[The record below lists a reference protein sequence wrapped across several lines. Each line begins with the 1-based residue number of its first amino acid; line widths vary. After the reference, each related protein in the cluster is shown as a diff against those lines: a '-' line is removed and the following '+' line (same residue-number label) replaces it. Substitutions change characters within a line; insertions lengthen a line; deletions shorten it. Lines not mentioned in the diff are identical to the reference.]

1 VIVNYNHTVI
11 TIVHYNR
18 KTFMV
23 QATGLGGSGDAT
35 PNRIALKCCQTT
47 QGAKASTLT
56 RAIRWLSLSPLFSPT
71 TANVNEPLS
80 AFVLGVCDEELKKSY
95 LIQTLCWK
103 SEKNCHPEP
112 E

>member
-56 RAIRWLSLSPLFSPT
+56 RGYKMAFTLAAVFS
-71 TANVNEPLS
+71 NDS
-80 AFVLGVCDEELKKSY
+80 KRK
-95 LIQTLCWK
+95 
-103 SEKNCHPEP
+103 
-112 E
+112 